1 MQTYVVKR
9 GTGACQVALQGENNL
24 RQTLRGSLPGAE
36 RVNAALGGVV
46 AAPRVKR
53 SSGCTEGT
61 MRANLPS

>member
-1 MQTYVVKR
+1 MSSR
-9 GTGACQVALQGENNL
+9 PASGNSL

-61 MRANLPS
+61 MRANLPSQQAALIV

>member
-1 MQTYVVKR
+1 MSSR
-9 GTGACQVALQGENNL
+9 PAGEKDL

-46 AAPRVKR
+46 VAPRVKR

-61 MRANLPS
+61 IRANLPS